1 MNAVAYDA
9 FATLSSFNIGA
20 YLVLVS
26 WTAAELTG
34 DATLVSALFLLSLV
48 LGLVIAN
55 VAGVLSDAR
64 NVRKTLV
71 WANLLRILAGLILAI
86 ALLQGVFL
94 TLALYAFI
102 TIRAVG
108 NAFIMTS
115 GSVAFQQIFPEHD
128 RPKRIAEIGIL
139 QQIGIAF
146 GTGATGLLIA
156 LIGATSTAMI
166 LVFVTFAQTPL
177 IRLFAPPATPAAAP
191 GDTSQSFA
199 RKWRDGLSYVR
210 QHPAILIPMIV
221 LSATYSVAQL
231 TNVMVPVFVQ
241 NDLGAGVATYGT
253 MEMFWAIG
261 GIFVL
266 LLVRGFRPGGLS
278 TPASLVLLSVT
289 GLTMIAFALIRD

>member
-1 MNAVAYDA
+1 
-9 FATLSSFNIGA
+9 
-20 YLVLVS
+20 
-26 WTAAELTG
+26 
-34 DATLVSALFLLSLV
+34 
-48 LGLVIAN
+48 
-55 VAGVLSDAR
+55 
-64 NVRKTLV
+64 
-71 WANLLRILAGLILAI
+71 
-86 ALLQGVFL
+86 
-94 TLALYAFI
+94 
-102 TIRAVG
+102 
-108 NAFIMTS
+108 
-115 GSVAFQQIFPEHD
+115 
-128 RPKRIAEIGIL
+128 
-139 QQIGIAF
+139 
-146 GTGATGLLIA
+146 
-156 LIGATSTAMI
+156 

-177 IRLFAPPATPAAAP
+177 IRLFAPPAAPAAAP

-210 QHPAILIPMIV
+210 QHPAILIPMII

-289 GLTMIAFALIRD
+289 GLTMIAFALIRDIPLLIALYFALGALFSVTRLVSDSQIMTLTETAYVGRVRAANLITTNGVGILIFALPWFVETTRVTNIYIAWGAGLLALSMALFVFVQLAQQKSRSAP